1 VLLFLLQGVSPLNA
15 QAPLLGFGNQ
25 MLSFD
30 ENTGIVNNAEL
41 PVPDIIAGYEEYYF
55 YDGSPATLHQH
66 VQFDDQSAAQSFHYG
81 IMQLMDGFFVEPD
94 PEIPIQYRGF
104 QPMNSEDQRAE
115 EAMIG
120 VWPNPANDVAW
131 IHYPKEA
138 DNLGTIQVHDN
149 QGRSISAHELRSN
162 GLLELSVTGFTPG
175 VYHIVILLE
184 GEVIDSCKLV
194 VQ

>member
-1 VLLFLLQGVSPLNA
+1 MENFQEVYEDLLAVNFDLSLLDSTAQGSIR
-15 QAPLLGFGNQ
+15 LL
-25 MLSFD
+25 
-30 ENTGIVNNAEL
+30 
-41 PVPDIIAGYEEYYF
+41 AG
-55 YDGSPATLHQH
+55 DQ
-66 VQFDDQSAAQSFHYG
+66 QSAAQSFHYG

-104 QPMNSEDQRAE
+104 QPMNKEDKRAE

-120 VWPNPANDVAW
+120 VWPNPATDVAW

-149 QGRSISAHELRSN
+149 QGRSIAAHELKSN
-162 GLLELSVTGFTPG
+162 GLLELSVAGFTPG